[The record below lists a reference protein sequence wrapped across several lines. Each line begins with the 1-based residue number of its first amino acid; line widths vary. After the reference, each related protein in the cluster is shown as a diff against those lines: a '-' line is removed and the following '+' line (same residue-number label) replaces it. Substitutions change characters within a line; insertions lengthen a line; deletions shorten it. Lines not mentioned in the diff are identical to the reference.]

1 VTDVVQGTGEVL
13 RLTPGGLGQ
22 TAEGEAVPY
31 ALPGEVV
38 GATGT
43 VDGTSLHRVTPPC
56 PHFGTCG
63 GCILQHASDAFVA
76 DWKADVVRDACARAG
91 LEAEIAGVVTSP
103 PGSRRRAK
111 LAGRRTK
118 SGALIGFHAR
128 RTHQIVEIP
137 DCRVLHP
144 SLRALLPGLRELT
157 REIASRKGEVG
168 FSVTRTANGPDLM
181 IESGKPLT
189 GPLRLRLA
197 ALAEELGLSRLTYGE
212 EPIATRLP
220 PVQKFGRA
228 EVAPPPGAFLQA
240 TPEGEAALV
249 AGVTAATAG
258 ARRVLDLFAG
268 SGTFALSLAETAE
281 VVAVETS
288 GPMLA
293 ALDRG
298 WRHATG
304 LKRVTTLRRDLFRD
318 PLIGVE
324 LDGFDAAVVDPPRAG
339 ARAQVEALAVSS
351 IGRVVMVSCAPA
363 TFATDA
369 RRLVDAGFAMGP
381 VTVVDQFRWSPHIEL
396 ISAFTRS

>member
-1 VTDVVQGTGEVL
+1 MSDLAPAPVEVL
-13 RLTPGGLGQ
+13 RLTSAGLGQ
-22 TAEGEAVPY
+22 IAEGEAVPY
-31 ALPGEVV
+31 VLPGETVSP
-38 GATGT
+38 TGK
-43 VDGTSLHRVTPPC
+43 VLKPSPHRVTAPC
-56 PHFGTCG
+56 PHFRSCG
-63 GCILQHASDAFVA
+63 GCVLQHASDSFVA
-76 DWKADVVRDACARAG
+76 DWKAEVVRDALSRSG
-91 LEAEIAGVVTSP
+91 LRGEIAGVVTSP

-118 SGALIGFHAR
+118 SGALVGFHAR

-144 SLRALLPGLRELT
+144 SLMMLVPALQDLT
-157 REIASRKGEVG
+157 REIASRKGEVAY
-168 FSVTRTANGPDLM
+168 SVTRTANGPDLM
-181 IESGKPLT
+181 IEGGKPLT
-189 GPLRLRLA
+189 APLRQRLA
-197 ALAEELGLSRLTYGE
+197 ALAETHSLSRLSYGE
-212 EPIATRLP
+212 EPIASRLP

-249 AGVTAATAG
+249 EGVRAAVGG

-281 VVAVETS
+281 VQAVEAS
-288 GPMLA
+288 APMLG
-293 ALDRG
+293 ALDHG

-318 PLIGVE
+318 PLIGPE
-324 LDGFDAAVVDPPRAG
+324 LEGFDAAVVDPPRSG
-339 ARAQVEALAVSS
+339 ARAQVEALAASD

-363 TFATDA
+363 TFASDA
-369 RRLVDAGFAMGP
+369 RRLVDAGFFMGP